1 MYLTILD
8 YSINLVVSHKL
19 TQEEEDNIIN
29 NDLSSIEGLI
39 LKFDHDPSDC
49 HWIFTHSEPRQTY

>member
-39 LKFDHDPSDC
+39 SKFDHDPDDC